1 MDKRKQ
7 YDYLIVGAGL
17 FGSVC
22 AYLLK
27 NKGYKVLVI
36 DKRNHIG
43 GNVYTELK
51 NDIHVHK
58 YGPHIFHTN
67 KKEIWDFVNQF
78 DNFEQFQLET
88 IANFNGELYNLPFN
102 MYTFYQIYGV
112 KTIEELEK
120 YISKWDKNINEP
132 KNLEE
137 FAIKKLGK
145 KVYKKLVKEYTE
157 KQWGKSCKELPYS
170 ILGRLPIRK
179 EWNNNYFNDLY
190 QGIPEHGY
198 TYVIEK
204 LLSDV
209 DVILNREFDVKNDYN
224 NFNKI
229 IYCGAIDELLNYSI
243 GVLEYRSLKFIEEE
257 TQKSIGNPIM
267 NFTSKKVG
275 YTRII
280 EHKRFLKKSKDN
292 INNIITY
299 EYPEIWTPSKERYYP
314 IPNDENI
321 NLYKKY
327 LTLLKNEY
335 PNIIPG
341 GRLGLYEYLNMDKI
355 IERAIE
361 LINKI

>member
-1 MDKRKQ
+1 MCTK
-7 YDYLIVGAGL
+7 YDYLIVGSGL
-17 FGSVC
+17 FGSTC
-22 AYLLK
+22 AFLLK

-43 GNVYTELK
+43 GNIYTELK
-51 NDIHVHK
+51 DNIHIHK

-67 KKEIWDFVNQF
+67 KKEVWDFVNKF
-78 DNFEQFQLET
+78 DNFEQFQNEP

-102 MYTFYQIYGV
+102 MHTFYQVYGI

-120 YISKWDKNINEP
+120 HIDIWDKEINEP

-145 KVYKKLVKEYTE
+145 EIYQKLVKEYTE
-157 KQWGKSCKELPYS
+157 KQWGISCDKLPCE

-198 TYVIEK
+198 THIIEK
-204 LLSDV
+204 MLSGV
-209 DVILNREFDVKNDYN
+209 DVILNREFDIKNDYN

-229 IYCGAIDELLNYSI
+229 IYCGSLDELFNYSI
-243 GVLEYRSLKFIEEE
+243 GTLEYRSLNFVEEK
-257 TQKSIGNPIM
+257 TQKSIGIPVM
-267 NFTSKKVG
+267 NFTSNKEG

-280 EHKRFLKKSKDN
+280 EHKRFLKKTKDN
-292 INNIITY
+292 IDNIITY
-299 EYPEIWTPSKERYYP
+299 EYPEQWTPLKERYYP
-314 IPNDENI
+314 VSNKTNI
-321 NLYKKY
+321 DLYQKY
-327 LTLLKNEY
+327 FTLLKDKY

-355 IERAIE
+355 IEKAFE
-361 LINKI
+361 LIYKI